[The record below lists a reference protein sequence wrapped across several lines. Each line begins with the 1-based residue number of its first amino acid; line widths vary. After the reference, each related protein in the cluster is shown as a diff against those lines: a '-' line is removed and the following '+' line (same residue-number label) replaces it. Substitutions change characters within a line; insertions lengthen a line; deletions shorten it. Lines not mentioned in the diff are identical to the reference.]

1 MFDIDSLL
9 LLAYKYGPFFF
20 AVWFNGF
27 ITQRASRIY
36 NNATTPGHIKTYKWH
51 FIATTTFGAL
61 LVVAAITW
69 WMKNPTNVYV
79 FEGEI
84 KSLNEYEK
92 VTSDS
97 LFFKPNLLEKLDEEA
112 PQIRHMGFV
121 ALKNR
126 PFKENDQFDIYFRKG
141 SGTREEMSINYTK
154 ELKSKFK
161 IEWDSSLGKNIIK
174 NSSAK
179 LAAFSLLSSNAYAE
193 TIPSV
198 ISEERKIKLDKPAIS
213 LTRGSMKMVPIL
225 QQERTDIGT
234 KIAALDK
241 LNSLKKEEIDD
252 FINYST
258 PKEPFALTLLDLT
271 RHSDPELSFKATKLT
286 RKFFNMNSYAIQGLM
301 SDESDYRENT
311 VKVLYR
317 IELQRAQSIM
327 KALPDEFN
335 EPWIKNIKKDMKSGL
350 KSKVLVPTG
359 SAQGDRYYVQATW
372 GKGQKD
378 VIDCLTKLFNSS
390 LISNRTLKEEE
401 SLMKKRVKRWVYWY
415 SKDWSLDM
423 YDQINK
429 CGGKASFVSGQS
441 KK

>member
-1 MFDIDSLL
+1 
-9 LLAYKYGPFFF
+9 
-20 AVWFNGF
+20 
-27 ITQRASRIY
+27 
-36 NNATTPGHIKTYKWH
+36 
-51 FIATTTFGAL
+51 
-61 LVVAAITW
+61 
-69 WMKNPTNVYV
+69 
-79 FEGEI
+79 
-84 KSLNEYEK
+84 
-92 VTSDS
+92 
-97 LFFKPNLLEKLDEEA
+97 
-112 PQIRHMGFV
+112 
-121 ALKNR
+121 
-126 PFKENDQFDIYFRKG
+126 
-141 SGTREEMSINYTK
+141 
-154 ELKSKFK
+154 
-161 IEWDSSLGKNIIK
+161 
-174 NSSAK
+174 
-179 LAAFSLLSSNAYAE
+179 
-193 TIPSV
+193 
-198 ISEERKIKLDKPAIS
+198 
-213 LTRGSMKMVPIL
+213 
-225 QQERTDIGT
+225 
-234 KIAALDK
+234 
-241 LNSLKKEEIDD
+241 
-252 FINYST
+252 
-258 PKEPFALTLLDLT
+258 
-271 RHSDPELSFKATKLT
+271 
-286 RKFFNMNSYAIQGLM
+286 MNSYAIQGLM

-401 SLMKKRVKRWVYWY
+401 LLMKKRSKRWVYWY